1 MFSKPSIDAAAS
13 EVGSAMSAFPETMT
27 TNSADILHTTTSVG
41 LWIQPN
47 ALQPTDSRRGSRVQV
62 PILPRHTPL
71 HHLHQSPIPTS
82 AIQSVT
88 SPSTLFVQ
96 SKDSDIDAGP
106 TSACTALVPSKLF
119 EHQYLGWPT
128 RRTAE
133 AIVYQDKAWPI
144 LGAYVPHL
152 KEELVVE
159 GPKVEVGA
167 KEITDAYAATEKVSE
182 GVARHLDMHIDH
194 DKDCQYA
201 DEWLEVLAGQ
211 PEFIGVGSDCGIH
224 GISGEKTT
232 SGGIKVFAKDEF
244 AHYAEDDLKLSFL
257 DQIKPIP
264 GSRGSWSEI
273 DTENENEDD
282 WDSDWDSDWDWSD
295 DGRWA

>member
-1 MFSKPSIDAAAS
+1 
-13 EVGSAMSAFPETMT
+13 
-27 TNSADILHTTTSVG
+27 
-41 LWIQPN
+41 
-47 ALQPTDSRRGSRVQV
+47 
-62 PILPRHTPL
+62 
-71 HHLHQSPIPTS
+71 
-82 AIQSVT
+82 
-88 SPSTLFVQ
+88 
-96 SKDSDIDAGP
+96 
-106 TSACTALVPSKLF
+106 
-119 EHQYLGWPT
+119 
-128 RRTAE
+128 
-133 AIVYQDKAWPI
+133 
-144 LGAYVPHL
+144 L

>member
-13 EVGSAMSAFPETMT
+13 EVVSAMSAFPETMT

-88 SPSTLFVQ
+88 SPSTLFAQ

-106 TSACTALVPSKLF
+106 TSACSTLVSSKLF
-119 EHQYLGWPT
+119 EHQDLGWPT

-194 DKDCQYA
+194 DKDCQCVDA
-201 DEWLEVLAGQ
+201 WLEVLVGQ
-211 PEFIGVGSDCGIH
+211 SEFIGVGSDCGIH

-244 AHYAEDDLKLSFL
+244 AHYAKGDLKLSFL

-264 GSRGSWSEI
+264 GSGGSWSEI